1 MADYEI
7 LCVGIASLY
16 CKQEKK
22 DKVVSIANLVHSIFG
37 DVKCIITCSWYRNP
51 YVTFEVSIVL
61 LCPTLNAF
69 QKSLRFSLFFCL
81 ISS

>member
-22 DKVVSIANLVHSIFG
+22 EKIVTVANLVHSIFG
-37 DVKCIITCSWYRNP
+37 DVKFTRTC
-51 YVTFEVSIVL
+51 L
-61 LCPTLNAF
+61 
-69 QKSLRFSLFFCL
+69 
-81 ISS
+81 

>member
-22 DKVVSIANLVHSIFG
+22 EKVVSVANLVHKIFG
-37 DVKCIITCSWYRNP
+37 DV
-51 YVTFEVSIVL
+51 ESIGIWL
-61 LCPTLNAF
+61 
-69 QKSLRFSLFFCL
+69 
-81 ISS
+81 